1 MKKSILKSG
10 FIVSVALLLLF
21 CGCENN
27 NSYAQSWKIPVEMF
41 SNEVLE
47 EYQIPWLVKPAN
59 VSNEEQYYLGYGDTE
74 NYYGGVFYYS
84 AYMGSSEEFLEYV
97 SSVYSCFAK
106 SNLTLASFGYADS
119 DGELWNSV
127 SFYRLR
133 PANSLDAF
141 KRELN
146 NKDFI
151 YYEFHFTEL
160 PLGEFDVANYVMTPC
175 LRCGILLSRNRSSAS
190 LVKRRESK
198 EPAGLTRR
206 DNSQKFLHI
215 PHKNSPIHWCRE
227 KKRRRRRGMGP
238 PPTRLVHR

>member
-133 PANSLDAF
+133 PANSLNAF

-160 PLGEFDVANYVMTPC
+160 PLGEFDVQHNGYIFENGKRLTIRFDQNQDDSSETTFRITLSTTYPINYLMD
-175 LRCGILLSRNRSSAS
+175 S
-190 LVKRRESK
+190 
-198 EPAGLTRR
+198 
-206 DNSQKFLHI
+206 
-215 PHKNSPIHWCRE
+215 
-227 KKRRRRRGMGP
+227 
-238 PPTRLVHR
+238 

>member
-59 VSNEEQYYLGYGDTE
+59 VYNEEQYYLGYGDTE

-160 PLGEFDVANYVMTPC
+160 PLGEFDVQHNGYIFENGKRLTIRVDQNQDDSSETTFRITLSTTYPINYLMD
-175 LRCGILLSRNRSSAS
+175 S
-190 LVKRRESK
+190 
-198 EPAGLTRR
+198 
-206 DNSQKFLHI
+206 
-215 PHKNSPIHWCRE
+215 
-227 KKRRRRRGMGP
+227 
-238 PPTRLVHR
+238 